1 VHFISFQQFFS
12 QLQVEACF
20 FRATSSSGQAPSQT
34 ILKPMV
40 KKFESLVKELMK
52 SLRNP
57 AEIVE
62 QSCPNH

>member
-1 VHFISFQQFFS
+1 V
-12 QLQVEACF
+12 
-20 FRATSSSGQAPSQT
+20 TSSSGQAPSQT

-52 SLRNP
+52 SLSNP